1 MTTDDA
7 LEDDPNVPD
16 SGGMPPRKAARVL
29 ALLDASR
36 HSLGALEAAVKLAS
50 QGQTELVALYVE
62 DVDLLTCAAFPF
74 SCEIGAQTGL
84 PRPLSPASLETSIAL
99 QLQRVHRALAVAV
112 AGRSLPHR
120 LEVARGQVA
129 TAALTMAGPDD
140 LLVLGKAGATERW
153 GTRLGSTSRRLI
165 MKAPCTVLLWDERH
179 SFKRGPLRWLQDPT
193 AGTNGA
199 AGPVASAGMAEWLSA
214 LFETGTPLPLCRAGE
229 LSRRLA
235 HTDAG
240 GLLLQRHELESL
252 LNEDAEWLA
261 RVPLPILVV
270 PRP

>member
-16 SGGMPPRKAARVL
+16 SGGMPPCKAARVL

-36 HSLGALEAAVKLAS
+36 HSLGALEAAVEVAS

-84 PRPLSPASLETSIAL
+84 PRPLSPASLETSIAR
-99 QLQRVHRALAVAV
+99 QLQRVHRALALAV

-129 TAALTMAGPDD
+129 AAALTMAGPND
-140 LLVLGKAGATERW
+140 LLVLGKAGTTERW
-153 GTRLGSTSRRLI
+153 GTRLGSTSRQLI
-165 MKAPCTVLLWDERH
+165 MKAPCTVLLWDERRP
-179 SFKRGPLRWLQDPT
+179 FKRGPLRWLDNAT
-193 AGTNGA
+193 GAKGNAGHVTS
-199 AGPVASAGMAEWLSA
+199 PGMAEWVSA
-214 LFETGTPLPLCRAGE
+214 LFETGTPLSLCRASE

-235 HTDAG
+235 HADAG
-240 GLLLQRHELESL
+240 GLLLHRHELEYL

-270 PRP
+270 P